1 MGPRGGGDA
10 EADALLTHVESAPQP
25 SIQRVAA
32 RGVVAVIRSGRCQ
45 RPENALR
52 RCLVGTPPACVDETC
67 GACAQLVAAGVF
79 DADAMCGELLAAL
92 AASHAAATADGAST
106 QTRRDERRRA
116 GALVRGIASVVAYST
131 ADLHADGTDHQGRRT
146 THRTNPTRSRLAEWV
161 GPRHPLSRALR
172 AHPTGAPPAVL
183 AAISAILGHGPDSA
197 AALAGAPARLAF
209 QSLRPF
215 LRHALLSDD
224 KAVGA
229 GFRSALHARLVRTAC
244 GSSLELSAPVAI
256 LLAGCLPW
264 YRTINSGLNDQSE
277 SSAWVAGAAADVADA
292 LESAAR
298 RSFPGGTN
306 DTSSIQGIAYAS
318 LEAMFG
324 VVNMTRECVGRGE
337 CVTSLLGALRRM
349 LGLVTGDSAGSP
361 SEDTHLVRCVVSSVK
376 GRNALRSM
384 ACDLAECCEDAVRG
398 AGADAGAIAALL
410 GEFAS
415 VSGVLEWGTCA
426 RAVVGA
432 RVSGA
437 MSLARERGGA
447 LATSLA
453 TPRVRVSENDNVEID
468 GGCGGGSSM
477 DSALVDILHR
487 DWRTGGSGT
496 DACTEEAWTLAVLDA
511 DTAADLAAVKADAD
525 RRRRRRR
532 NLGNDGGD
540 FTAAD
545 SSRTAPPLL
554 PLVLASH
561 PNPRVRERAAAALG
575 ERMAAVP
582 DRAPSSLPPTLLA
595 IKALSRGNEN
605 KNETAAVQR
614 KASARAALAALR
626 AATAGAAHPLGTP
639 VALRALSPLVQ
650 PIPDDSLTKNS
661 KGDDSD
667 SALKLG
673 FTADAKAPD
682 PKAHA
687 LALTLLADLWR
698 HHAGSFPRLRA
709 ALEHAATSRDPAV
722 VIGAAAATMRC
733 AQSDPHGAC
742 DLVGP
747 LRSFLDRK
755 APPVARALALES
767 VRLMCDADALDFYAA
782 FRVVVARLGDGAPA
796 DVIVRTEWARLLGA
810 GWLDADARPDAAA
823 AVAGAAWECARVGLG
838 LGFSGPGDE
847 GTRAAAYEALG
858 RFDPKVLV
866 EPPAKD
872 EKDEK
877 DDETLA
883 CTPAPVPAGEL
894 AIAYLTD
901 PASSTSA
908 TVSAAAKVV
917 EGVARLE
924 RGRMARSHLAPGGFL
939 RPETSDETSRN
950 DAKVRREKGHA
961 AASNDPLLHR
971 LLNTTPRRLRT
982 MPRLDGASKG
992 GGGGNVQERYGPA
1005 GAGAHLFLFRPPPRA
1020 DDGDDVIDARR
1031 RATEVNAELRA
1042 RAEAHRRAFASCA
1055 AEIREPPRTHW
1066 WHGQTLLKSWH
1077 RFIRR
1082 WLRAEVA
1089 AFANVA
1095 ESDSVASE
1103 EAVASVTAVLFKTL
1117 ADPNATPD
1125 ARSNA
1130 ALAMSSPALLDFA
1143 NGASSKT
1150 AEIGSNHDVKGT
1162 TESVT
1167 DAIHEG
1173 LTSGSM
1179 VGAERRAFLAYAAA
1193 VSRCHAAD
1201 KPRRES
1207 CAQFLLNELTASS
1220 VTGPAWSGRTAGAA
1234 AEALGMFLLGLG
1246 RDVETH
1252 GPGAGA
1258 WRTEMLSSYRDSLS
1272 NSGLKFEV
1280 SDDVQDAE
1288 AHALFR
1294 VGAMHGEAFAA
1305 AGADFAHGGFG
1316 HVVGHLRHLENIL
1329 RSGYVFFHFVRAIT
1343 LTTTCVL
1350 FVLQGCRVFAGGD
1363 CRGCR
1368 GGTDGGG
1375 ARVSVQRTGGQTRHG
1390 HSAPHRIT
1398 RSYPG

>member
-106 QTRRDERRRA
+106 QVRRDERRRA
-116 GALVRGIASVVAYST
+116 GALVRGIANVVAYST
-131 ADLHADGTDHQGRRT
+131 ADLHADGVDHQGRRT

-244 GSSLELSAPVAI
+244 GASLELSAPVAI

-264 YRTINSGLNDQSE
+264 YRTINPGLNDPAE

-306 DTSSIQGIAYAS
+306 DTSSIRGIAYAL

-324 VVNMTRECVGRGE
+324 VVNVTRECVGRGE

-349 LGLVTGDSAGSP
+349 LGLVTGDSAGTP
-361 SEDTHLVRCVVSSVK
+361 SEDTPLVRCVVSSVK

-384 ACDLAECCEDAVRG
+384 ACDLAECCDDAVRG

-415 VSGVLEWGTCA
+415 VSGVLEGGTCG

-453 TPRVRVSENDNVEID
+453 TPRVRVSENDNVDGIEID

-487 DWRTGGSGT
+487 DWRTAGSGS

-626 AATAGAAHPLGTP
+626 AATAGAAHPLGAP

-650 PIPDDSLTKNS
+650 PIPDDALTNS
-661 KGDDSD
+661 KGDDSN

-747 LRSFLDRK
+747 LRSFLDPK

-838 LGFSGPGDE
+838 LGCTGPGDE

-924 RGRMARSHLAPGGFL
+924 RGRMARSSLAPGGFL

-1020 DDGDDVIDARR
+1020 DDGDDVVDARR

-1055 AEIREPPRTHW
+1055 AEIREPPRSHW

-1143 NGASSKT
+1143 NGVSSKT
-1150 AEIGSNHDVKGT
+1150 AENGSNHDVKGT

-1272 NSGLKFEV
+1272 NSALKFEV

-1316 HVVGHLRHLENIL
+1316 HVVGHMRHLENIL
-1329 RSGYVFFHFVRAIT
+1329 RSGYVLFIFVRAIR

-1350 FVLQGCRVFAGGD
+1350 F
-1363 CRGCR
+1363 
-1368 GGTDGGG
+1368 
-1375 ARVSVQRTGGQTRHG
+1375 TGVPGIRRRRLPGLPRRH
-1390 HSAPHRIT
+1390 RRRR
-1398 RSYPG
+1398 RSR